1 MLSSAEVRRRLRG
14 ILKEKNSLDLVQWIL
29 DQALDGLGPLS
40 SASELAEEYRG
51 KTYENDAER
60 LKALIHWAVA
70 KNATAGFVNGLGGIL
85 TLPVTIPGSLAA
97 SLAIQAPMV
106 GAIAKIHGHDVQDEQ
121 VRTMILLCMV
131 GAAMEDVAKH
141 AGIAVGNKVAIQALK
156 ALPGKVLI
164 DINKKV
170 GFRLLTKFG
179 ERGVVNLVKLVPVA
193 GGVVGGT
200 IDGATCYAVG
210 QAADRAFRP
219 AGADPTGR
227 SPA

>member
-1 MLSSAEVRRRLRG
+1 MLSSAEIRKRLRE

-29 DQALDGLGPLS
+29 DQALEGLGPLS
-40 SASELAEEYRG
+40 SASDLADEYRR
-51 KTYENDAER
+51 KTYKNDAER
-60 LKALIHWAVA
+60 VQALIRWAVA

-85 TLPVTIPGSLAA
+85 TLPITIPGSLAA

-106 GAIAKIHGHDVQDEQ
+106 GAIAKIYGHDLQDEQ

-131 GAAMEDVAKH
+131 GAAIEDVAKQ

-156 ALPGKVLI
+156 ALPGKVLSG
-164 DINKKV
+164 INKKV

-210 QAADRAFRP
+210 QAADKAFRP
-219 AGADPTGR
+219 
-227 SPA
+227 